1 MHRKRTLA
9 MIAVCI
15 LFGASLAF
23 AGYGYHHGGMMR
35 SWDMGAVDANNDNQL
50 TFEEYS
56 AKQLAHLR
64 AGFDMIDTDKDGMIS
79 EMEWKTLLEVHGVG
93 KDS

>member
-1 MHRKRTLA
+1 MRRKRALT
-9 MIAVCI
+9 MIAVCVF
-15 LFGASLAF
+15 FGASLAF
-23 AGYGYHHGGMMR
+23 AGYDYHHGGMMT
-35 SWDMGAVDANNDNQL
+35 SWDMDAVDANNDNQL

-64 AGFDMIDTDKDGMIS
+64 AGFEMIDTDKDGVIS
-79 EMEWKTLLEVHGVG
+79 ETEWQALLDVHGVG